1 MYATYTL
8 TNKLSFET
16 NSKVK

>member
-16 NSKVK
+16 NSKVR